1 MNLALRG
8 IAVLL
13 LLSLERF
20 LLTFLVV
27 SERAQSSPGF
37 PGALWA
43 VQHWGFRFA
52 VTFVMALTA
61 FAYVKGD
68 PALSQVDAQARR
80 TRLSASWLSAHAI
93 LIVVVALLIAVLYD
107 SNSAALPFSLL
118 AYLVLFLSLAAVGAL
133 VAAAA
138 PWSLWFRAAAALGSL
153 WAYALLAAAAATYLM
168 QRSQT
173 LWSGETAAVTFSLVR
188 WLLVPL
194 IPHLQADP
202 SRLILDTGRFAVQ
215 INGYCSGLEGMGL
228 MLVFC
233 CAWLV
238 YFRNEYI
245 FPRAL
250 TLIPLGLVAIFLFN
264 VVRIAA
270 LVLIG
275 HAGFPEVATYGFHS
289 SAGWIAFNIAAGTI
303 AFVSRGSHWLNR
315 NASPSISIEG
325 DNPTAAYLVP
335 FLSILAAG
343 MLARAASSGF
353 ETLYVLRLVAAAVA
367 LYAYR
372 ERLKELAWRVSWRG
386 PLLGVVV
393 FGIWIGYASFLSTPP
408 TPMPDALAG
417 MSPAGRSLWI
427 AVRIAATV
435 LTVPVAEELAYRG
448 YLMRRLVSRDFEAVP
463 FGAVGIWPLL
473 VSSVVFGLGHGSM
486 WLPATIAGVI
496 YGMTLLFTQRIGEA
510 VAAHATTNALLAAYV
525 LLEQEWRLW

>member
-1 MNLALRG
+1 MNLVLRG

-68 PALSQVDAQARR
+68 PALSQVDAEARR
-80 TRLSASWLSAHAI
+80 TRLSASWLSAHAV

-107 SNSAALPFSLL
+107 GNSAALPFSLL
-118 AYLVLFLSLAAVGAL
+118 AYLVLFVSLAAVAAL

-138 PWSLWFRAAAALGSL
+138 PWSLWFRAAGALGSL

-173 LWSGETAAVTFSLVR
+173 LWSGEIAAVTFSLVHG
-188 WLLVPL
+188 LLVPL

-238 YFRNEYI
+238 YFRHEYI

-250 TLIPLGLVAIFLFN
+250 SLIPLGLAAIFLFN

-289 SAGWIAFNIAAGTI
+289 SAGWIAFNIAGGTI

-315 NASPSISIEG
+315 NASPSVSHEG

-353 ETLYVLRLVAAAVA
+353 ETLYVLRLLAAAVA

-372 ERLKELAWRVSWRG
+372 DKLKELAWRISWRG
-386 PLLGVVV
+386 PLLGAVV
-393 FGIWIGYASFLSTPP
+393 FGIWIGYASFLTTPD
-408 TPMPDALAG
+408 PMPDTLAE
-417 MSPAGRSLWI
+417 MSPGGRSLWI

-448 YLMRRLVSRDFEAVP
+448 YLMRRLVSRDFEAIQ
-463 FGAVGIWPLL
+463 FGTVGIWALL
-473 VSSVVFGLGHGSM
+473 ASSVVFGLGHGSM

-496 YGMTLLFTQRIGEA
+496 YGTSLVFTQRIGEA
-510 VAAHATTNALLAAYV
+510 AAAHATTNALLAAYV
-525 LLEQEWRLW
+525 LLGQQWQLW